1 MNLLDENIP
10 LEQRDL
16 LRGWGVRC
24 RAIGQDIAPLSIGDD
39 NIVVLLHRLKQPT
52 FFTRDEDFFKPSLG
66 HPVYALVWLDVAPE
80 EAALFVRRFL
90 RHPRFQTK
98 AARLGSVARVHHDGI
113 HFWQRRRATLQRV
126 DWVGRSSGE

>member
-10 LEQRDL
+10 LEQSDL
-16 LRGWGVRC
+16 LRAWGIRC
-24 RAIGQDIAPLSIGDD
+24 RVIGQDIAQLRIGDD

-52 FFTRDEDFFKPSLG
+52 LFTRDEDFFKRGLC
-66 HPVYALVWLDVAPE
+66 HPAYALVWLDAAPE

-98 AARLGSVARVHHDGI
+98 AARLGTVARVHHDGI
-113 HFWQRRRATLQRV
+113 HFWQQKRAALQRV
-126 DWVGRSSGE
+126 GWA